1 VNIGEVFNLGRF
13 LAPFRRKPLT
23 PYELALDALARGRF
37 TDALERLDALLQ
49 DGSLAGERRAA
60 VTNKRGVALV
70 NLHRAE
76 EARRAFEA
84 ALEIK
89 PRYAPA
95 LVNIGNLHL
104 ESGEIEAAV
113 AQYQA
118 AIAAD
123 EKYAPAHHNLAV
135 AYKRLGRTADS
146 VRELRRAHK
155 LLH

>member
-1 VNIGEVFNLGRF
+1 MSTTPASTARPTIERPTKGAKTSGKSVSTSIVNIGEVLNLGRF

-23 PYELALDALARGRF
+23 PYALALDALARGQF
-37 TDALERLDALLQ
+37 AEALERLDALLQ
-49 DGSLAGERRAA
+49 DERLAGEQRAA

-70 NLHRAE
+70 SLQRSE

-113 AQYQA
+113 ARYEA

-123 EKYAPAHHNLAV
+123 D
-135 AYKRLGRTADS
+135 R
-146 VRELRRAHK
+146 
-155 LLH
+155 

>member
-1 VNIGEVFNLGRF
+1 MFNLGGF

-37 TDALERLDALLQ
+37 ADALERLDALLQ
-49 DGSLAGERRAA
+49 DESLAGAQRAA

-70 NLHRAE
+70 SLQRPGD
-76 EARRAFEA
+76 ARRAFEA
-84 ALEIK
+84 SLEIK

-104 ESGEIEAAV
+104 ESGELEAAV

>member
-1 VNIGEVFNLGRF
+1 MFNLGRF
-13 LAPFRRKPLT
+13 LAPFRRKPPE
-23 PYELALDALARGRF
+23 PYEAALSALAQGRF
-37 TDALERLDALLQ
+37 TDALENFDALLE
-49 DGSLAGERRAA
+49 DKTLVGEKRAA

-70 NLHRAE
+70 SLHRHE
-76 EARRAFEA
+76 DARQAFEA
-84 ALEIK
+84 ALEIR

-95 LVNIGNLHL
+95 LVNLGNVHL
-104 ESGEIEAAV
+104 ESGELEAAV
-113 AQYQA
+113 AQYEA

-123 EKYAPAHHNLAV
+123 DRYAPAHHNLAV